1 VIEELILVRHGETV
15 SNAAGIAQGWG
26 DSALS
31 ARGAGQVSRIGER
44 LKRHE
49 PDAIFSSPIG
59 RALATA
65 QAISDILGLEV
76 TTLEGL
82 REMSY
87 GSWENRAFLDVRREE
102 KEAYERWISDP
113 DAASPGGE
121 SHTQVRRR
129 LQETIESLSGVRRP
143 ILVSHGTAIR
153 IAVTA
158 LLNLP
163 VMASMHFAQDNAAVN
178 IFLRRPGRWVLKVWN
193 DTTHCWDS

>member
-31 ARGAGQVSRIGER
+31 PRGAGQVSRIGER
-44 LKRHE
+44 LRRHE

-59 RALATA
+59 RALTTA

-76 TTLEGL
+76 TPLEGL

-87 GSWENRAFLDVRREE
+87 GTWENRAFLDVRREE

-113 DAASPGGE
+113 DASSPEGE

-129 LQETIESLSGVRRP
+129 LEETIESLSGVRRP

-178 IFLRRPGRWVLKVWN
+178 IFLRRPDRWVLKVWN

>member
-1 VIEELILVRHGETV
+1 MIEELILVRHGETV
-15 SNAAGIAQGWG
+15 SNVAGIAQGWG
-26 DSALS
+26 DSDLS
-31 ARGAGQVSRIGER
+31 PRGAEQVSRIGER

-59 RALATA
+59 RAMTTA

-87 GSWENRAFLDVRREE
+87 GTWENRSFLDVRREE

-113 DAASPGGE
+113 DASSPKGE

-129 LQETIESLSGVRRP
+129 LEEAIESVSGVKRP
-143 ILVSHGTAIR
+143 VLVSHGTAIR

-178 IFLRRPGRWVLKVWN
+178 VFLRRPGRWVLKVWN
-193 DTTHCWDS
+193 DTTHCWDG